1 MSSVP
6 RSAIEHRIWW
16 AEHTDVPYGACWC
29 GCGSQTTPAPYTSS
43 EWNTV
48 KGCPQRFMH
57 NHHTRV
63 LRHDVFTPDWLRT
76 EPGAWFTG
84 LWTADGHLGTNGAI
98 GISLKD
104 GDAVL
109 LAAEAIGYPRSR
121 VTVCRKGG
129 AQGQARL
136 RIGIRHLLPRLAA
149 LDIHPGRKTGR
160 ERAPDAVAFNRHF
173 WRGVID
179 GDGWISVDGSSV
191 GLVTAS
197 QILKDQY
204 VAFLQTNFGF
214 EPHVTVREPGAVKR
228 AVPLYQIGVSGER
241 AASLASLLYSSARF
255 AMRRKHDLAHR
266 VLDARKSLANAKAK
280 KERAREQ
287 AVRLYTEEKLSTYEI
302 ERQYGIPA
310 SFVLHALRAREVP
323 RRTRGQKA
331 YQTHCKNGHP
341 LSGDNLRIERN
352 GARRCVTCARAAAR
366 RYAAKRRASTKF
378 PC

>member
-1 MSSVP
+1 
-6 RSAIEHRIWW
+6 
-16 AEHTDVPYGACWC
+16 
-29 GCGSQTTPAPYTSS
+29 
-43 EWNTV
+43 
-48 KGCPQRFMH
+48 MH

-104 GDAVL
+104 GNAVL
-109 LAAEAIGYPRSR
+109 LAAEAIGYPRDR

-129 AQGQARL
+129 AQGQTRL
-136 RIGIRHLLPRLAA
+136 RIGIRYLLPRLAA
-149 LDIHPGRKTGR
+149 LGIHPGRKTGR
-160 ERAPDAVAFNRHF
+160 ERAPHAVAFDRHF

-197 QILKDQY
+197 QTLRDQY
-204 VAFLQTNFGF
+204 VAFLHATFGF
-214 EPHVTVREPGAVKR
+214 DPNVTVREPGASKR
-228 AVPLYQIGVSGER
+228 AVSLYQIGVSGER

-266 VLDARKSLANAKAK
+266 LLDARKSLADAKAE
-280 KERAREQ
+280 KEQAREQ
-287 AVRLYTEEKLSTYEI
+287 AVQLYTEEKLSIYEI

-310 SFVLHALRAREVP
+310 SFVLHALRTRGIP

-331 YQTHCKNGHP
+331 YQTHCKDGHP
-341 LSGDNLRIERN
+341 LSGDNLRTERN

-366 RYAAKRRASTKF
+366 RYAAKQRALTKL